1 MRFVEA
7 HGLWS
12 REQTEAAREVERRV
26 ANEDIE
32 VIRFSCA
39 DVHGV
44 TRGKT
49 LVAASALNAMRGGV
63 ALTSTMLLKD
73 TSHRTA
79 FPVFSAGGGFGMKEL
94 QGAADLIMVADP
106 TTFHVLPWARKT
118 GWLLCDVYF
127 RDGRPFP
134 FSTRA
139 LMKSAVE
146 LLAAREYEFIAGL
159 EVEFHLFKLMDP
171 RLGLSDS
178 GQPGAAPEVELLSQ
192 GYQYLTEQRFDQLEP
207 AVELIRSDLQALG
220 LPLRS
225 IEVEMGPSQVE
236 MTFEPRAGLAAADL
250 MVLVRSAIKQS
261 ARRHGLHATFMCRP
275 RIPNVMSSGW
285 HLHQSLRSRDGEN
298 AFMARGVD
306 ASFSQLA
313 RGWLGGLLDHAREA
327 ALFTTPTI
335 NGYRRYRANSLAP
348 DRAIWASE
356 NRGVMVRAIGGRDD
370 PATRL
375 ENRVGEPTANPYI
388 YMASQILSGLDGV
401 SRDLDPGPGADAPYE
416 TRADRL
422 PTTIEEAIATLDASA
437 FFRARLGDAFVDY
450 LLTIKRAELARFNA
464 EVSEW
469 EQREYFDLF

>member
-1 MRFVEA
+1 
-7 HGLWS
+7 
-12 REQTEAAREVERRV
+12 
-26 ANEDIE
+26 
-32 VIRFSCA
+32 
-39 DVHGV
+39 
-44 TRGKT
+44 
-49 LVAASALNAMRGGV
+49 
-63 ALTSTMLLKD
+63 
-73 TSHRTA
+73 
-79 FPVFSAGGGFGMKEL
+79 
-94 QGAADLIMVADP
+94 
-106 TTFHVLPWARKT
+106 
-118 GWLLCDVYF
+118 
-127 RDGRPFP
+127 
-134 FSTRA
+134 
-139 LMKSAVE
+139 
-146 LLAAREYEFIAGL
+146 
-159 EVEFHLFKLMDP
+159 
-171 RLGLSDS
+171 
-178 GQPGAAPEVELLSQ
+178 
-192 GYQYLTEQRFDQLEP
+192 
-207 AVELIRSDLQALG
+207 
-220 LPLRS
+220 
-225 IEVEMGPSQVE
+225 
-236 MTFEPRAGLAAADL
+236 

-285 HLHQSLRSRDGEN
+285 HLHQSLRARDGEN
-298 AFMARGVD
+298 AFVARGVD
-306 ASFSQLA
+306 APFSQLA
-313 RGWLGGLLDHAREA
+313 RGWLGGLLAHAREA

-437 FFRARLGDAFVDY
+437 FFRAGLGDAFVDY